1 MAGIEPLA
9 GNPSMQKWRL
19 FVALVIAVT
28 ARAAFAA
35 EAVDVTVDMGT
46 LLRLETNAKVVLV
59 AEPGITDAV
68 IESPRLIFILGRRPG
83 ETNLFVLDS
92 AGREIMNVD
101 VVVHPDKPR
110 HVSVHRSTREATLSC
125 APRCAS
131 VETPGLPLE
140 AHDQKTETHKPRKQG
155 DASGSGTSDSSSTAG
170 SAAATPGQ

>member
-1 MAGIEPLA
+1 M
-9 GNPSMQKWRL
+9 KRWRL
-19 FVALVIAVT
+19 FAALAVILT
-28 ARAAFAA
+28 ARAVFAA
-35 EAVDVTVDMGT
+35 ETVDVTIDKGT
-46 LLRLETNAKVVLV
+46 LLRLDTNAKVVLV
-59 AEPGITDAV
+59 AEPGIADAV

-92 AGREIMNVD
+92 AGREIMKVD

-110 HVSVHRSTREATLSC
+110 SVSVHRSTREATLSC

-155 DASGSGTSDSSSTAG
+155 DAGGSGISDSPSTAG
-170 SAAATPGQ
+170 SAATTPRQ